1 MDKEKLGFYSGILTA
16 CVVINLFDQPA
27 IIEVLVGTLGEVERK
42 EFASFARHNREFELA
57 GLDKVQWTTN

>member
-27 IIEVLVGTLGEVERK
+27 IIEELVGTLGEVERK
-42 EFASFARHNREFELA
+42 EFA
-57 GLDKVQWTTN
+57 

>member
-27 IIEVLVGTLGEVERK
+27 ITKVLVETLSKNERE
-42 EFASFARHNREFELA
+42 EFFSFARHNREFELA
-57 GLDKVQWTTN
+57 GLDKVQWTTS

>member
-27 IIEVLVGTLGEVERK
+27 ITKELVEILGENEREK
-42 EFASFARHNREFELA
+42 FFSFARHNREFELA